1 MADAYAGLVRSLL
14 YIGAHPDDEVF
25 FAGGTIARYAEEG
38 TRVSIICAT
47 RGERGATA
55 DLCSIEELPKV
66 REAELI
72 DAMKVLGVK
81 DVHFLPY
88 EDQKLSSAPPEEVRR
103 RLVGLIRQIQPQIV
117 ITFDPEGANQHTDH
131 MAISRFTSDA
141 VPAAADARWY
151 PDLGPAHQIERLLWN
166 PPTIL
171 FKLREDAELAAEPG
185 IDFLMDV
192 SEWTEK
198 KAASIRA
205 HRTQLP
211 GLGKLF
217 FEKPEGV
224 RTFASEAFRVAC
236 GRRPSTVPANDLFA
250 S

>member
-1 MADAYAGLVRSLL
+1 MYV
-14 YIGAHPDDEVF
+14 GAHPDDEVF
-25 FAGGTIARYAEEG
+25 FAGGTIAKYVEEG

-72 DAMKVLGVK
+72 NAMGVLGVK

-88 EDQKLSSAPPEEVRR
+88 EDQKLSTAPPEEIRR
-103 RLVGLIRQIQPQIV
+103 HLVKLIRQIKPEIA
-117 ITFDPEGANQHTDH
+117 ITFDPEGANGHTDH
-131 MAISRFTSDA
+131 MAISRFASDA
-141 VPAAADARWY
+141 MPAAADGRWY
-151 PDLGPAHQIERLLWN
+151 PELGPAHQVERLLWN

-171 FKLREDAELAAEPG
+171 FRLPEKAELAAEPG
-185 IDFLMDV
+185 IDFLLDV
-192 SEWTEK
+192 SRWTEK

-217 FEKPEGV
+217 FENPDGI
-224 RTFASEAFRVAC
+224 RTFSSEAFRVAW
-236 GRRPSTVPANDLFA
+236 GLRPGKIPANDLFA
-250 S
+250 T

>member
-1 MADAYAGLVRSLL
+1 MRSLL

-25 FAGGTIARYAEEG
+25 FAGGTIARYVEEG

-55 DLCSIEELPKV
+55 DLCSIEELPKI

-72 DAMKVLGVK
+72 EAMRVLGVK

-88 EDQKLSSAPPEEVRR
+88 EDQKLSTAPPDEIRR
-103 RLVGLIRQIQPQIV
+103 HLAGLIRGIKPQIV

-131 MAISRFTSDA
+131 MAISRFASDA
-141 VPAAADARWY
+141 ISAAADDRWY
-151 PDLGPAHQIERLLWN
+151 PDLGAAHHVERLLWN

-171 FKLREDAELAAEPG
+171 FRLPENAELPAEPG
-185 IDFLMDV
+185 IDFLLDV
-192 SEWTEK
+192 SRWTEK
-198 KAASIRA
+198 KANAIRA

-217 FEKPEGV
+217 FENPNGR
-224 RTFASEAFRVAC
+224 RTFSSEAFRVAW
-236 GRRPSTVPANDLFA
+236 GLRPLTVPADDLFA
-250 S
+250 N

>member
-1 MADAYAGLVRSLL
+1 LVRSLL
-14 YIGAHPDDEVF
+14 YVGAHPDDEVF
-25 FAGGTIARYAEEG
+25 FAGGTLARYAEEG
-38 TRVSIICAT
+38 ARISIICAT

-72 DAMKVLGVK
+72 AAMQVLGVT

-88 EDQKLSSAPPEEVRR
+88 QDQKLSTAPPNEMRRHLVR
-103 RLVGLIRQIQPQIV
+103 LIREIKPLIV

-141 VPAAADARWY
+141 APAAADHRWY
-151 PDLGPAHQIERLLWN
+151 PELGPAHQIQRLLWQ

-171 FKLREDAELAAEPG
+171 FQLPEDVDLPSQPG
-185 IDFLMDV
+185 IDFLLDV
-192 SEWTEK
+192 GQWTEK
-198 KAASIRA
+198 KAAAIRA

-217 FEKPEGV
+217 FDNPAGR
-224 RTFASEAFRVAC
+224 RTFSSEAFRVAS
-236 GRRPSTVPANDLFA
+236 GPRPREVPADDLFA